1 MSLIRRMWNVIR
13 RRRLDDELRQEL
25 ETHLALIEDEEQAN
39 GLSPDGARR
48 YARAR
53 FGSPVVYRERAL
65 DSVIATWLEDTVREI
80 GFAARRLLRS
90 PAFALA
96 AVLTLAL
103 AIGANAAIFAVVER
117 VLLNPLPYPDS
128 DRLVTLDH
136 GALVF
141 NRTQGF
147 GITRGYYYL
156 YLERAQTLESLAIYS
171 GETATLAG
179 SGEPERVDIVNTTPS
194 LASVMRV
201 RPAVGRW
208 FTEDEGRPGAPTRIV
223 LSHSLWLRRFGG
235 DPDIVG
241 RTITL
246 SGVSSE
252 VIGVMPAS
260 FRFPFERTEAWTPLQ
275 ITRAMGFGTWLYAGV
290 ARLRDGVSAADA
302 RDELSRLIP
311 QVTQAFPGDPFAVGN
326 STMLK
331 AVAAT
336 RTLKD
341 VIIGDIASGLW
352 IVLAS
357 VSLVLLVACAN
368 VANLFLVRSEVRQR
382 EVSVRRALGAGRAG
396 IARYFLAESVLLS
409 VAGGLLGLAIAWAA
423 VQLLVAAGPVTLPRL
438 REIQLDG
445 ISIAYTAALTLVTA
459 IVFGAVPLFRSDAF
473 VTSLNDGGRGNT
485 ASRSRHRARR
495 LLMGGQVALALVLL
509 IASGLMVRS
518 FQKMRNVDPGFNP
531 ASALTFN
538 VTLPTAAYASRETA
552 VLAQQAILT
561 RLAALPGVLS
571 AASSTSLPLLQG
583 GGFGNTVL
591 VPNRPRLPNVI
602 PPPALWQAVS
612 AGFFETM
619 GIRLQRGRA
628 ITREDIDHRQPVA
641 VISEALAGRLFP
653 GEDSLGRYLI
663 SAAPPARP
671 GGPPAPV
678 PLQIVGIVANTAVQT
693 LTEATP
699 ASLIYMPMSIAGGPG
714 IPPSALVG
722 PDVSSMNFVL
732 RTAVEPASLSASV
745 RRAIDAVDPK
755 LAIARPRTMQSLVDR
770 ASAQMAFTMALIAI
784 AAGVAL
790 LLGVVGIYGVMS
802 YIVSQ
807 RTTEIGVRLALGAEP
822 RSVAAMILRQGGV
835 VALAGAGVGVIAAL
849 AGSRLIASLLYGVT
863 PRDPSVFVGTTL
875 LLLIVSAIACWL
887 PARRAARLSP
897 LEALR
902 AD

>member
-1 MSLIRRMWNVIR
+1 MSPIRRIWNVLR
-13 RRRLDDELRQEL
+13 RRQLDDELRQEVA
-25 ETHLALIEDEEQAN
+25 THVALIEEEERAN
-39 GLSPDGARR
+39 GRSEDGARR
-48 YARAR
+48 HARMR
-53 FGSPVVYRERAL
+53 FGSLPGHRERAL
-65 DSVIATWLEDTVREI
+65 DGVTATSLENVWKEI
-80 GFAARRLLRS
+80 VFALRRLLRS
-90 PAFALA
+90 PAFTAA

-136 GALVF
+136 GALAF

-156 YLERAQTLESLAIYS
+156 YLERAQTLESLAIYA
-171 GETATLAG
+171 GETATLTG
-179 SGEPERVDIVNTTPS
+179 RGEPERIDLVKTTPS

-201 RPAVGRW
+201 RPVVGRW
-208 FTEDEGRPGAPTRIV
+208 FTEDEGRPGAPPRVV
-223 LSHSLWLRRFGG
+223 LSHGLWLRRFGG
-235 DPDIVG
+235 DPGIVG

-275 ITRAMGFGTWLYAGV
+275 ITRAMGFGTWLYNGV
-290 ARLRDGVSAADA
+290 ARLRNGVNVGDA
-302 RDELSRLIP
+302 RDELGRLIP
-311 QVTQAFPGDPFAVGN
+311 QVTQAFPGDPFALGN

-331 AVAAT
+331 AIAAT
-336 RTLKD
+336 RTLKEM
-341 VIIGDIASGLW
+341 VIGDIASGLW

-396 IARYFLAESVLLS
+396 IARYFLAESLLLS

-423 VQLLVAAGPVTLPRL
+423 VRLLVTAGPVTLPRL
-438 REIQLDG
+438 REIQLDR
-445 ISIAYTAALTLVTA
+445 ISIAYTAALGFLTA
-459 IVFGAVPLFRSDAF
+459 VMFGAVPLLRSDAF
-473 VTSLNDGGRGNT
+473 ATTLNEGGRCNT

-531 ASALTFN
+531 VSALTFS
-538 VTLPTAAYASRETA
+538 VALPAAAYPSRETA
-552 VLAQQAILT
+552 VLAQQAILD
-561 RLAALPGVLS
+561 RLRALPGVVS

-583 GGFGNTVL
+583 AGFGNTVL

-619 GIRLQRGRA
+619 GIRLQRGRL
-628 ITREDIDHRQPVA
+628 ITSDDVDHGRPVA

-653 GEDSLGRYLI
+653 GEGSIGRYLI

-678 PLQIVGIVANTAVQT
+678 ALQIVGIVANTAVQT

-732 RTAVEPASLSASV
+732 RTAVEPVSLSVSI
-745 RRAIDAVDPK
+745 RRAIDTLDPK
-755 LAIARPRTMQSLVDR
+755 LAIARTRTMQSLVDR
-770 ASAQMAFTMALIAI
+770 ASAQMAFTMVLIAI

-807 RTTEIGVRLALGAEP
+807 RTSEIGVRLALGAEP

-835 VALAGAGVGVIAAL
+835 VALAGAAIGSSVAL
-849 AGSRLIASLLYGVT
+849 AGSRLIASLLYGVS
-863 PRDPSVFVGTTL
+863 PRDPSVFAATTL
-875 LLLIVSAIACWL
+875 LLLAVAALACWL

>member
-1 MSLIRRMWNVIR
+1 MSPFRRIWNVVC
-13 RRRLDDELRQEL
+13 RRRLDAELQQEL
-25 ETHLALIEDEEQAN
+25 QTHLALIEDEERAN
-39 GLSPDGARR
+39 GLSQDGARR
-48 YARAR
+48 HARVR
-53 FGSPVVYRERAL
+53 FGSVPGHRERAL
-65 DSVIATWLEDTVREI
+65 DGVMATSLESAWKEVV
-80 GFAARRLLRS
+80 FAARRLFRS
-90 PAFALA
+90 PAFAVA
-96 AVLTLAL
+96 AIVTLAL
-103 AIGANAAIFAVVER
+103 AIGANAAIFAVIER

-136 GALVF
+136 GALAF

-171 GETATLAG
+171 GESATLTG
-179 SGEPERVDIVNTTPS
+179 SGEPERIDLVNATPS

-208 FTEDEGRPGAPTRIV
+208 FTEDEGRPGAPPRVV
-223 LSHSLWLRRFGG
+223 LSHGLWLRRFGG
-235 DPDIVG
+235 DPGIVG
-241 RTITL
+241 RNIIL
-246 SGVSSE
+246 SGVSNE

-260 FRFPFERTEAWTPLQ
+260 FRFPYERTEAWAPLQ
-275 ITRAMGFGTWLYAGV
+275 ITRAMGFGTWLYGGV
-290 ARLRDGVSAADA
+290 ARLREGVSVADA
-302 RDELSRLIP
+302 RDELGRLIP
-311 QVTQAFPGDPFAVGN
+311 QVIQAFPGDPFALGN

-331 AVAAT
+331 AIAAT
-336 RTLKD
+336 RTIKD

-396 IARYFLAESVLLS
+396 IARYFLAESLLLS

-423 VQLLVAAGPVTLPRL
+423 VRLLVAAGPVTLPRL
-438 REIQLDG
+438 REIQLDR
-445 ISIAYTAALTLVTA
+445 ISIAYTAALTFLTA
-459 IVFGAVPLFRSDAF
+459 VIFGAVPLLRSDAF
-473 VTSLNDGGRGNT
+473 ATTLNEGGRGNT
-485 ASRSRHRARR
+485 ASRSRHRARQ
-495 LLMGGQVALALVLL
+495 LLMGGQVALALILL

-531 ASALTFN
+531 VSALTFN
-538 VTLPTAAYASRETA
+538 VTLPAAAYTSRETA
-552 VLAQQAILT
+552 VLAQQAIID
-561 RLAALPGVLS
+561 RLRALPGVVS
-571 AASSTSLPLLQG
+571 AASSTSLPLSQG
-583 GGFGNTVL
+583 AGFGNTVL

-619 GIRLQRGRA
+619 GIRLQRGRV
-628 ITREDIDHRQPVA
+628 ITRDDVDHARPVA

-653 GEDSLGRYLI
+653 GEDSIGRYLI

-732 RTAVEPASLSASV
+732 RTAVEPVSLSASI

-755 LAIARPRTMQSLVDR
+755 LAIARIRTMQSLVDR
-770 ASAQMAFTMALIAI
+770 ASGQMAFTMALIAI

-807 RTTEIGVRLALGAEP
+807 RTSEIGVRLALGAEP
-822 RSVAAMILRQGGV
+822 GSVAAMILRQGGV
-835 VALAGAGVGVIAAL
+835 VALVGAAVGLAAAL
-849 AGSRLIASLLYGVT
+849 AGSRLIASLLYGVG
-863 PRDPSVFVGTTL
+863 PRDPAVFAATTAL
-875 LLLIVSAIACWL
+875 LLVVAAAACWL

-902 AD
+902 VE